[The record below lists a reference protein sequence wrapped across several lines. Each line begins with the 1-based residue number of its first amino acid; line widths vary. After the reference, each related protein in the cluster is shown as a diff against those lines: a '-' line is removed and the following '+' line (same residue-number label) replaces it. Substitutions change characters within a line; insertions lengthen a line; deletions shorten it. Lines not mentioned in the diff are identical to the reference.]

1 MKVRLR
7 DAEEVKIKPKELI
20 FTLKKLWFKSFF
32 ITLCGIKGTISRVF
46 TITFIWKPDLVR
58 CDEW

>member
-46 TITFIWKPDLVR
+46 TITFI
-58 CDEW
+58 